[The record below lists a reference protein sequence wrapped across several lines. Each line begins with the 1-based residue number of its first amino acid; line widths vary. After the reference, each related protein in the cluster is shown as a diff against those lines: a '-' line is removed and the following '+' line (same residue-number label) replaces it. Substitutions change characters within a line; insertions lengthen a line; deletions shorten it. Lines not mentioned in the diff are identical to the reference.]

1 MQICITKLTIIGL
14 YYGLMPCRHQA
25 IIWTN
30 SGILLYISFIRSHV
44 TYNSGTIWKIDWTPR
59 NKLQWNI
66 NQNSYIFIQE
76 NPFENVVWKMVA
88 IFSCPQCVMNTGV
101 YTSIHTWSGLLLL
114 ESSHMSLLIKIKYHV
129 HTWCWGKYLV
139 HKNTSKSSRV
149 ACTMTCKALYPPGP
163 ESILLSTI
171 ESVVQS
177 NDQTYQKICGQGSH
191 VK

>member
-1 MQICITKLTIIGL
+1 MQICITKLTIIGW

-30 SGILLYISFIRSHV
+30 SGILLDISFIRSHV

-88 IFSCPQCVMNTGV
+88 IFSWPQCVMNTGV
-101 YTSIHTWSGLLLL
+101 YTSIHTWSGMLLL
-114 ESSHMSLLIKIKYHV
+114 ESSHMSLLIKNQVSCPYMVLRKISG
-129 HTWCWGKYLV
+129 TQKYL
-139 HKNTSKSSRV
+139 KIITSGMHNDMQGIISPWPRINSTV
-149 ACTMTCKALYPPGP
+149 YHWECCTKQWPDISKDMWSGITC
-163 ESILLSTI
+163 
-171 ESVVQS
+171 
-177 NDQTYQKICGQGSH
+177 
-191 VK
+191 